1 MSLTDARAETAHDE
15 RLFGRPFDARQSQ
28 YRSPNGLPRRY
39 RREIA
44 TLKQKE
50 AVFPD
55 RWYGQLFGTSSG
67 PLGVMLPTGRF
78 WPPRRYH
85 PARPS
90 QCQAKIIRTL
100 QFALRYNPDTS
111 LLCGEIPNEQLD
123 ATAGR
128 PEADVRV
135 NHGKPIPES
144 RPARRAFNTPNAAG
158 VSRDTDAGPDC
169 APRRTTGQPAGSSS
183 QRRDANG
190 TTACTTAAR
199 RQATS

>member
-28 YRSPNGLPRRY
+28 YRSPNGLPRWY

-55 RWYGQLFGTSSG
+55 RRYGQLFGTSSR
-67 PLGVMLPTGRF
+67 PLGAMLPTGRF

-90 QCQAKIIRTL
+90 QCQTKMIRTL
-100 QFALRYNPDTS
+100 KFALRYNPASSRAIGYYATQQNAAYNAAVDVLNREPKTAQAQRSASPRRPQQAHHRVAAAQPPASRRS
-111 LLCGEIPNEQLD
+111 LLHPPTGCRGSL
-123 ATAGR
+123 G
-128 PEADVRV
+128 
-135 NHGKPIPES
+135 
-144 RPARRAFNTPNAAG
+144 
-158 VSRDTDAGPDC
+158 
-169 APRRTTGQPAGSSS
+169 GQPA
-183 QRRDANG
+183 DAAG
-190 TTACTTAAR
+190 TR
-199 RQATS
+199 